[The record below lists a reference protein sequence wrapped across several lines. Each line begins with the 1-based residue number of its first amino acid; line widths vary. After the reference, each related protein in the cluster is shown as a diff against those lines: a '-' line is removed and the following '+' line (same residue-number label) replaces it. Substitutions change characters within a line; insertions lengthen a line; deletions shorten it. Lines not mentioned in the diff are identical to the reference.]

1 MLNSLKTNFFPH
13 IANLPGWRTN
23 RKIVVIE
30 SDDWGSIRMPS
41 REVYD
46 ILLKRGYPVDDCHY
60 NRNDSLESNS
70 DLEQLFEVLTAF
82 KDKNGNHPVITANN
96 IIANPDFQKIKE
108 ADFQKYFYEPF
119 TETLKRY
126 PKHDKVYDLIKEGI
140 SKGIFYPQFHGRE
153 HVNTFSWI
161 DALSKNEKTTRE
173 IFDHG
178 MFTVHIKNIF
188 NCRRVFLDSFGTHTE
203 KELIKIRES
212 VAEGLQLFENLWG
225 YQSKSF
231 IATCYIW
238 HPKVE
243 EYLNDFEIKHIQSG
257 RVQKIPLLNREG
269 YKIKRLYTGRK
280 NKLGQIYTCRNVIF
294 EPSENPNKDWID
306 AAMNE
311 IEIAF
316 RWHKPA
322 IISSHRVNYIGFIDQ
337 SNRDRN
343 LPLLK
348 QFLEALLKKW
358 PDIEFMSS
366 DELANLINKS

>member
-1 MLNSLKTNFFPH
+1 MLNSLKANLFSH

-46 ILLKRGYPVDDCHY
+46 ILLKRGYPVDVCHY

-96 IIANPDFQKIKE
+96 IVANPDFQKIKE

-173 IFDHG
+173 IFDYG
-178 MFTVHIKNIF
+178 MFTVHLKNNL
-188 NCRRVFLDSFGTHTE
+188 NCRREFLDSLGTHTE
-203 KELIKIRES
+203 KEMLKIKES
-212 VAEGLQLFENLWG
+212 VVEGLQLFENLWG

-294 EPSENPNKDWID
+294 EPSENPNKDWINT
-306 AAMNE
+306 AMNE
-311 IEIAF
+311 IEIVF
-316 RWHKPA
+316 RWQKPA
-322 IISSHRVNYIGFIDQ
+322 IICSHRVNYIGFI
-337 SNRDRN
+337 NEENKNRN
-343 LPLLK
+343 LKLLK
-348 QFLEALLKKW
+348 ELLTKIIKKW
-358 PDIEFMSS
+358 PDTEFMNSS
-366 DELANLINKS
+366 ELGALIRN